1 MKHAR
6 RFLVFAAC
14 SALCCSLGC
23 GGGSSSSSNSSSSGT
38 SGTPSNQTIASS
50 GPNVAA
56 ITVNSGPPG
65 NGGYANGAFA
75 SATVCSPG
83 TSTCQTIDGL
93 LVDTG
98 SVGLR
103 IVSSVLTIALPQQKS
118 ASGSPVVECLQ
129 FLDSYSWGPVQTADI
144 EIASEK
150 ASLVPIHVLSDTDFT
165 VPASCSSAGPS
176 ADTVATLGA
185 NGILGVGL
193 FAQDCGPFCVQSS
206 TNTTPPENAYY
217 ECPSSTGCQAIFE
230 TLPLQVQNPVALF
243 ATDNNGII
251 LELPPV
257 SGAELSVSGSLV
269 FGIGTQSNNGLAGAT
284 VYTAGSLTSSS
295 PGNFTTSF
303 NGQTFS
309 DNSFIDSGSNGY
321 FFPDS
326 SLTVCSD
333 SSGFYC
339 PSSTQNLSATNQGA
353 TAGSGTVDFSVA
365 NADSLFSSASDSA
378 FGDLGGPAPNY
389 FDWGLPFFYGRN
401 VFTAIEGTSAPGGT
415 APYWAY

>member
-1 MKHAR
+1 MKNVR

-14 SALCCSLGC
+14 SALSCALGC
-23 GGGSSSSSNSSSSGT
+23 GGGSSSNRSSSGT
-38 SGTPSNQTIASS
+38 SGTTSNQTIASS

-75 SATVCSPG
+75 TATVCSPG
-83 TSTCQTIDGL
+83 TSTCQTIGGL

-150 ASLVPIHVLSDTDFT
+150 AGSVPIHVLSDTDFM

-176 ADTVATLGA
+176 ADTLATLGA

-193 FAQDCGPFCVQSS
+193 FPQDCGPACVQSS
-206 TNTTPPENAYY
+206 TNTTPPQNAYY
-217 ECPSSTGCQAIFE
+217 ECPATGCQAIFE
-230 TLPLQVQNPVALF
+230 TLPQQVQNPVALF
-243 ATDNNGII
+243 AKDNNGII
-251 LELPPV
+251 VELPPV
-257 SGAELSVSGSLV
+257 SGAELSVNGSLV
-269 FGIGTQSNNGLAGAT
+269 FGIGTQTNNGLAGAT

-326 SLTVCSD
+326 SITVCSD
-333 SSGFYC
+333 NSGFYC
-339 PSSTQNLSATNQGA
+339 PSSTLNLSASNQGA

-365 NADSLFSSASDSA
+365 NADSLFSNASDSA
-378 FGDLGGPAPNY
+378 FGDLAGPAPND

-401 VFTAIEGTSAPGGT
+401 VFVAIEGTNAPGGT

>member
-1 MKHAR
+1 MKNAR

-14 SALCCSLGC
+14 SALSCSLGC
-23 GGGSSSSSNSSSSGT
+23 GGGSSSNNSSSGT
-38 SGTPSNQTIASS
+38 STSSNQTIVSS

-75 SATVCSPG
+75 SATVCTPG

-103 IVSSVLTIALPQQKS
+103 IVSSLLTIALPQQKS

-150 ASLVPIHVLSDTDFT
+150 ASSVPIHVLSDTDFT
-165 VPASCSSAGPS
+165 VPAGCSSTGPS
-176 ADTVATLGA
+176 ADTVPALGA

-193 FAQDCGPFCVQSS
+193 FAQDCGPACVQSS
-206 TNTTPPENAYY
+206 TNTTPPQNAYY
-217 ECPSSTGCQAIFE
+217 DCPSSTGCQAIFE
-230 TLPLQVQNPVALF
+230 SLPQQVQNPVALF
-243 ATDNNGII
+243 AKDNNGVI
-251 LELPPV
+251 LELPAV
-257 SGAELSVSGSLV
+257 SGAELSVNGSLV

-284 VYTAGSLTSSS
+284 VYTAGSLLTSST
-295 PGNFTTSF
+295 PGDFTTTF
-303 NGQTFS
+303 NGQTLS
-309 DNSFIDSGSNGY
+309 SFIDSGSNGY
-321 FFPDS
+321 FFPDNS
-326 SLTVCSD
+326 ITVCSD
-333 SSGFYC
+333 NSGFYC
-339 PSSTQNLSATNQGA
+339 PSSTLNLSATNQGA

-365 NADSLFSSASDSA
+365 NADSLFSNANDSA
-378 FGDLGGPAPNY
+378 FGDLGGPAPQD

-401 VFTAIEGTSAPGGT
+401 VFTAIEGTNAPGGT

>member
-1 MKHAR
+1 MKNVR

-14 SALCCSLGC
+14 SALSCSLGC
-23 GGGSSSSSNSSSSGT
+23 GGGSSSKSSSGGT
-38 SGTPSNQTIASS
+38 SSTPSNQTIASS

-56 ITVNSGPPG
+56 VTVNSGPPG

-129 FLDSYSWGPVQTADI
+129 FLDSFSWGPVQTAVI
-144 EIASEK
+144 NIASEK
-150 ASLVPIHVLSDTDFT
+150 ASSVPIHVLSDTDFT
-165 VPASCSSAGPS
+165 VPASCSSTGPS
-176 ADTVATLGA
+176 ADTLATLGA

-230 TLPLQVQNPVALF
+230 SLPQQVQNPVALF

-257 SGAELSVSGSLV
+257 SGAELTVNGSLV

-284 VYTAGSLTSSS
+284 VYTASPLTSQPPSPP
-295 PGNFTTSF
+295 PGNFTTTF
-303 NGQTFS
+303 NGPSMT
-309 DNSFIDSGSNGY
+309 SFIDSGSNGY

-326 SLTVCSD
+326 SITVCSD
-333 SSGFYC
+333 NSGFYC
-339 PSSTQNLSATNQGA
+339 PSSTLNLSATNQGV

-365 NADSLFSSASDSA
+365 NADSLFSNANDSA
-378 FGDLGGPAPNY
+378 FGDLGGPAPQD

-401 VFTAIEGTSAPGGT
+401 VFTAIEGTNAPGGT

>member
-1 MKHAR
+1 MKNLR

-14 SALCCSLGC
+14 SALSCSLGC
-23 GGGSSSSSNSSSSGT
+23 GGGSSSNSSSSGS
-38 SGTPSNQTIASS
+38 SGSPSNQTIASS

-65 NGGYANGAFA
+65 NGGFANGAFA
-75 SATVCSPG
+75 TVTVCTPG
-83 TSTCQTIDGL
+83 TTTCQTIDGL

-103 IVSSVLTIALPQQKS
+103 IVSSVLMIALPQQKS
-118 ASGSPVVECLQ
+118 TGGSPVVECLQ
-129 FLDSYSWGPVQTADI
+129 FLDSFSWGPVQTADI
-144 EIASEK
+144 EVASEK
-150 ASLVPIHVLSDTDFT
+150 ASSVPVHVLSDTDFT
-165 VPASCSSAGPS
+165 VPATCSSAGPS

-193 FAQDCGPFCVQSS
+193 FPQDCGPACVQSS

-217 ECPSSTGCQAIFE
+217 ECPSSTGCQAMFE
-230 TLPLQVQNPVALF
+230 SLPQQVQNPVALF

-251 LELPPV
+251 VELPPV
-257 SGAELSVSGSLV
+257 SGAEPSVNGSLV

-295 PGNFTTSF
+295 PGNFATTF
-303 NGQTFS
+303 NSASMT
-309 DNSFIDSGSNGY
+309 SFIDSGSNGY

-326 SLTVCSD
+326 SITVCSD
-333 SSGFYC
+333 NSGFYC
-339 PSSTQNLSATNQGA
+339 PSSTQNLSATNQGVS
-353 TAGSGTVDFSVA
+353 AGSGTVDFSVA
-365 NADSLFSSASDSA
+365 NADSLFSNANDSA
-378 FGDLGGPAPNY
+378 FGDLAGPAPTGGD

-401 VFTAIEGTSAPGGT
+401 VFVAIEGTNAPGGT

>member
-1 MKHAR
+1 MKNAR

-14 SALCCSLGC
+14 SALSCSLGC
-23 GGGSSSSSNSSSSGT
+23 GGGSSSNNSSSGT
-38 SGTPSNQTIASS
+38 STPSNQTIVSS

-75 SATVCSPG
+75 SATVCTPG

-103 IVSSVLTIALPQQKS
+103 IVSSLLTIALPQQKS

-150 ASLVPIHVLSDTDFT
+150 ASSVPIHVLSDTDFT
-165 VPASCSSAGPS
+165 VPAGCSSTGPS
-176 ADTVATLGA
+176 ADTVPALGA

-193 FAQDCGPFCVQSS
+193 FAQDCGAVCVQSS
-206 TNTTPPENAYY
+206 TNTTPPQNAYY
-217 ECPSSTGCQAIFE
+217 DCPSSTGCQAIFE
-230 TLPLQVQNPVALF
+230 SLPQQVQNPVALF
-243 ATDNNGII
+243 AKDNNGVI
-251 LELPPV
+251 LELPAV
-257 SGAELSVSGSLV
+257 SGAELSVNGSLV
-269 FGIGTQSNNGLAGAT
+269 FGIGTQSNNGLVGAT
-284 VYTAGSLTSSS
+284 VYTAGSLLTSST
-295 PGNFTTSF
+295 PGDFTTTF
-303 NGQTFS
+303 NGQTLS
-309 DNSFIDSGSNGY
+309 SFIDSGSNGY
-321 FFPDS
+321 FFPDNS
-326 SLTVCSD
+326 ITVCSD
-333 SSGFYC
+333 NSGFYC
-339 PSSTQNLSATNQGA
+339 PSSTLNLSATNQGA

-365 NADSLFSSASDSA
+365 NADSLFSNANDSA
-378 FGDLGGPAPNY
+378 FGDLGGPAPQD

-401 VFTAIEGTSAPGGT
+401 VFTAIEGTNAPGGT